1 MGHQAIT
8 SSARPRPARSAPVNP
23 RKRASAPARA
33 VKRTVLVV
41 LLLLIIMY
49 GVVPQIGNT
58 RRGIDRL
65 SHVNPLYVLLAFGLE
80 VASLISY
87 TLMTRATLPATPHI
101 RLFTLFRI
109 QLSTKA
115 VSNVVPGGSAAGGT
129 LGYRLLTSA
138 GVPGP
143 AAGFTLGTVGLGSA
157 VVLNL
162 MLWIALLIS
171 IPFNGFNPIYV
182 TAAIVGAILMAL
194 AAGVVA
200 LLMRGAD
207 RADRVI
213 RAIARRVPFVEEET
227 ASRFAR
233 QTALRLHDLADE
245 PELIRRSVLWAVAN
259 WGLDAAA
266 LWVLLFGF
274 GVHMNPVYLL
284 VAYGLINV
292 LAAIP
297 LTPGGLGVVETA
309 LAPALVGF
317 GAPTGV
323 ATIAV
328 LSWRF
333 FQYLLPIPSGGVAYL
348 SLKLGK
354 LGQEQR
360 ASDAR
365 EKLDLERRVWDE
377 ETGRYR
383 AVLPTDPDV
392 LEGTPGMAALAEEN
406 AEATSDDLPEIDDR
420 PSDPDEVHLLDE
432 PVEQLGDDTEAES
445 ADDDA
450 HPTGRIA

>member
-1 MGHQAIT
+1 M
-8 SSARPRPARSAPVNP
+8 NP
-23 RKRASAPARA
+23 RKRASGPARA
-33 VKRTVLVV
+33 LKRTVLVV

-49 GVVPQIGNT
+49 GVVPQVGDT

-80 VASLISY
+80 VASLLAY
-87 TLMTRATLPATPHI
+87 TLMTRSTLPATPHV

-129 LGYRLLTSA
+129 LGYRLLTAS

-162 MLWIALLIS
+162 MLWLALIVS
-171 IPFNGFNPIYV
+171 IPLNGFNPVYV
-182 TAAIVGAILMAL
+182 TAAIVGAILMAA

-213 RAIARRVPFVEEET
+213 RTIARRVPLVDEET

-233 QTALRLHDLADE
+233 QTASRLHDLADE
-245 PELIRRSVLWAVAN
+245 PELIRRGVLWAVAN

-266 LWVLLFGF
+266 LWVLLFAF
-274 GVHMNPVYLL
+274 GVRMNPIYLL

-297 LTPGGLGVVETA
+297 LTPGGLGLVETT
-309 LAPALVGF
+309 LAPTLVGF
-317 GAPTGV
+317 GAPTGI

-333 FQYLLPIPSGGVAYL
+333 FQYLLPIPAGGIAYA
-348 SLKLGK
+348 SLRWGRH
-354 LGQEQR
+354 GREQR
-360 ASDAR
+360 AMEAGER
-365 EKLDLERRVWDE
+365 LDVERRVWDE
-377 ETGRYR
+377 ETGRFR
-383 AVLPTDPDV
+383 P
-392 LEGTPGMAALAEEN
+392 
-406 AEATSDDLPEIDDR
+406 IR
-420 PSDPDEVHLLDE
+420 PSDSVAE
-432 PVEQLGDDTEAES
+432 PPPGRTEGSSHKPAAE
-445 ADDDA
+445 A
-450 HPTGRIA
+450 